1 MPTQTEAVKHIN
13 AQDFIAP
20 TSIQRRLDR
29 QLPTLSEGL
38 GILEPAEQLTQR
50 FLKSYT
56 PDGISVFVNGE
67 QPKSPRDLKTKTE
80 FDNAVRMV
88 VLDRTQGLFDENG
101 HIKEGKQQE
110 WENVQQIAPEL
121 VKILTSRDN
130 YILSVYRNHATA
142 PIAYAIDAARNP
154 RVIEETVFNVGFGGS
169 DDPFT
174 STRLPS
180 YGEPAA
186 RLTDAIHTFYTKR
199 GRQVLTKAQLTQEF
213 DLHKQRLGRELTK
226 EEKKQITENV
236 QNGNADSELLS
247 DEEATQLL
255 AEKGVPQNMPTIRYF
270 FADQAAMVINSTKN
284 RAGIDERTI
293 ANMQALYTHI
303 TSKYPHL
310 AERVEIVRDAP
321 WSKHPLR
328 AKLQIDY
335 LASIVE
341 EAEQTHPS
349 IKDAVNHLRKRG
361 ENHGG
366 ENGHKEAHRYAG
378 YHDAIFQDLL
388 SLPFTKYLYQMDKDA
403 KFAEY
408 GSPIVHNPL
417 YNIVLGGRSEK
428 EFDLVRDYVSTH
440 ASMEGYM
447 KYVQTRAHEESDPD
461 MEQQLLHLHAK
472 LQRLDRITSH
482 IAQARYS
489 QTPQAADAL
498 RPDHPYM
505 TMSFTTKIGRQ
516 APYYATEVDVPTGS
530 DIPSQ
535 IEMIEG
541 QIMDIETSGLSKSEI
556 TKQRVNLEWV
566 IFDLKALLED
576 NTR

>member
-1 MPTQTEAVKHIN
+1 
-13 AQDFIAP
+13 
-20 TSIQRRLDR
+20 
-29 QLPTLSEGL
+29 
-38 GILEPAEQLTQR
+38 
-50 FLKSYT
+50 
-56 PDGISVFVNGE
+56 
-67 QPKSPRDLKTKTE
+67 
-80 FDNAVRMV
+80 
-88 VLDRTQGLFDENG
+88 
-101 HIKEGKQQE
+101 
-110 WENVQQIAPEL
+110 
-121 VKILTSRDN
+121 
-130 YILSVYRNHATA
+130 
-142 PIAYAIDAARNP
+142 
-154 RVIEETVFNVGFGGS
+154 
-169 DDPFT
+169 
-174 STRLPS
+174 
-180 YGEPAA
+180 
-186 RLTDAIHTFYTKR
+186 
-199 GRQVLTKAQLTQEF
+199 
-213 DLHKQRLGRELTK
+213 
-226 EEKKQITENV
+226 
-236 QNGNADSELLS
+236 
-247 DEEATQLL
+247 
-255 AEKGVPQNMPTIRYF
+255 
-270 FADQAAMVINSTKN
+270 
-284 RAGIDERTI
+284 
-293 ANMQALYTHI
+293 
-303 TSKYPHL
+303 
-310 AERVEIVRDAP
+310 
-321 WSKHPLR
+321 
-328 AKLQIDY
+328 
-335 LASIVE
+335 
-341 EAEQTHPS
+341 
-349 IKDAVNHLRKRG
+349 
-361 ENHGG
+361 
-366 ENGHKEAHRYAG
+366 
-378 YHDAIFQDLL
+378 
-388 SLPFTKYLYQMDKDA
+388 MDKDA